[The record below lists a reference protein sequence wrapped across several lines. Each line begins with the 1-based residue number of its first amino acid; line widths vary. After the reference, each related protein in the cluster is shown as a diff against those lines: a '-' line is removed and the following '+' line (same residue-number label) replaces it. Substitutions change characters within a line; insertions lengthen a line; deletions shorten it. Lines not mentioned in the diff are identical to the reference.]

1 MSRILHIDFSPR
13 GERSHSRRLSK
24 EFVDRWVTTNPG
36 TKVVYRDAGRDV
48 IPAIDESWISAAF
61 TPEAKRT
68 LAMKETLALSDE
80 LVDEVLAADVLV
92 LGVPMYNFGVPA
104 PMKAWIDQII
114 RVGRTFAV
122 PEFRGLANGK
132 KVFVLMSAGQAYEPG
147 NTADFV
153 VPFVRQVFGF
163 IGITDVEVIRYVD
176 HRDAAKSSQSLAAAR
191 ERMDEVLQVAA

>member
-1 MSRILHIDFSPR
+1 
-13 GERSHSRRLSK
+13 LSK

-68 LAMKETLALSDE
+68 LAMKET
-80 LVDEVLAADVLV
+80 LAADVLV

-176 HRDAAKSSQSLAAAR
+176 HKDAAKSSQSLAAAR